1 MEDGIF
7 VRDRE
12 GDFNARGEAPHPS
25 FFEFQGLALCY
36 TAPGVRDVAC
46 SLRVRLADWPSLA
59 RSLPLSLAFSLPQMY
74 YLHGDG
80 MRRLGR
86 PAPVQR
92 SAAGSI
98 SPHLVR
104 GAGLQDSTV
113 VRGTAQAAKAWFMAH
128 FRASEGGVAGA
139 CPSPD
144 DSGSE
149 AGHKTCHS
157 RVPVAS
163 GSYLLASLAGSTRLP
178 ISAYR
183 LPIRPSARP
192 PLPARPTPRPPPP
205 GTLQTA
211 EHPLNAARRG
221 GQTI

>member
-7 VRDRE
+7 VSDRE

-25 FFEFQGLALCY
+25 FFEFRGLALCY

-46 SLRVRLADWPSLA
+46 SLRVRLAGWPSLA
-59 RSLPLSLAFSLPQMY
+59 RSLRPLSLAFSLPQMY

-113 VRGTAQAAKAWFMAH
+113 VRTAQARAFMAH
-128 FRASEGGVAGA
+128 FRAPGGGVAGA

-144 DSGSE
+144 GSGSE
-149 AGHKTCHS
+149 AGHKNCHS

-163 GSYLLASLAGSTRLP
+163 GSYLLASLAGSTRLS
-178 ISAYR
+178 ICSAY
-183 LPIRPSARP
+183 LPIRPSACP

>member
-7 VRDRE
+7 VSDRE

-113 VRGTAQAAKAWFMAH
+113 VRTAQAKGKGRLSWRTFALREVVSLVPVRPQMAVAVGP
-128 FRASEGGVAGA
+128 RASI
-139 CPSPD
+139 
-144 DSGSE
+144 
-149 AGHKTCHS
+149 
-157 RVPVAS
+157 
-163 GSYLLASLAGSTRLP
+163 LLLRCVRL
-178 ISAYR
+178 
-183 LPIRPSARP
+183 
-192 PLPARPTPRPPPP
+192 
-205 GTLQTA
+205 
-211 EHPLNAARRG
+211 RR
-221 GQTI
+221 

>member
-1 MEDGIF
+1 
-7 VRDRE
+7 
-12 GDFNARGEAPHPS
+12 
-25 FFEFQGLALCY
+25 
-36 TAPGVRDVAC
+36 
-46 SLRVRLADWPSLA
+46 
-59 RSLPLSLAFSLPQMY
+59 MY

-113 VRGTAQAAKAWFMAH
+113 VRTAQAKAFMAH
-128 FRASEGGVAGA
+128 FFALRKVVSLVPVRPQMAVAVRPA
-139 CPSPD
+139 IN
-144 DSGSE
+144 
-149 AGHKTCHS
+149 CHS

-163 GSYLLASLAGSTRLP
+163 GSYLLASLAGSTRLS
-178 ISAYR
+178 ISAY

>member
-7 VRDRE
+7 VSDRE

-46 SLRVRLADWPSLA
+46 SLRVRLADWPSRLA
-59 RSLPLSLAFSLPQMY
+59 RSLAPLSLAFSLPQVY

-104 GAGLQDSTV
+104 GAGLQDPTV
-113 VRGTAQAAKAWFMAH
+113 VRTAQVKAPFMAH
-128 FRASEGGVAGA
+128 FRAPGGGV
-139 CPSPD
+139 SL
-144 DSGSE
+144 
-149 AGHKTCHS
+149 
-157 RVPVAS
+157 VPVRPQMAVAVRPRAS
-163 GSYLLASLAGSTRLP
+163 ILLLRCVRLG
-178 ISAYR
+178 R
-183 LPIRPSARP
+183 
-192 PLPARPTPRPPPP
+192 
-205 GTLQTA
+205 
-211 EHPLNAARRG
+211 
-221 GQTI
+221 

>member
-7 VRDRE
+7 VSDRE

-59 RSLPLSLAFSLPQMY
+59 RSLPLSLAFSLPQVY

-113 VRGTAQAAKAWFMAH
+113 VRTAQAKAFMAH
-128 FRASEGGVAGA
+128 FRAPGGGVAGA

-144 DSGSE
+144 GSGSE
-149 AGHKTCHS
+149 AS
-157 RVPVAS
+157 RIDLAAALREVEALNDEVEGGVRPPDGGLCPVA
-163 GSYLLASLAGSTRLP
+163 LLFRAVR
-178 ISAYR
+178 R
-183 LPIRPSARP
+183 WCP
-192 PLPARPTPRPPPP
+192 PAPPCPPHPAAAPPWDF
-205 GTLQTA
+205 T
-211 EHPLNAARRG
+211 NR
-221 GQTI
+221 

>member
-7 VRDRE
+7 VSDRE
-12 GDFNARGEAPHPS
+12 GDFSARGEAPHPS

-113 VRGTAQAAKAWFMAH
+113 VRTAQAAPKAFMAH

-144 DSGSE
+144 GSGSE
-149 AGHKTCHS
+149 AS
-157 RVPVAS
+157 RIDLAAALREVEALNDEVEGGVRPPDGGLCPVA
-163 GSYLLASLAGSTRLP
+163 LLFPRCSTLVP
-178 ISAYR
+178 A
-183 LPIRPSARP
+183 RPSLPAPPPGRP
-192 PLPARPTPRPPPP
+192 PLGLYKSLSTP
-205 GTLQTA
+205 
-211 EHPLNAARRG
+211 
-221 GQTI
+221 

>member
-7 VRDRE
+7 VSDRE

-25 FFEFQGLALCY
+25 FFEFRGLALCY

-104 GAGLQDSTV
+104 GAGL
-113 VRGTAQAAKAWFMAH
+113 
-128 FRASEGGVAGA
+128 
-139 CPSPD
+139 
-144 DSGSE
+144 
-149 AGHKTCHS
+149 
-157 RVPVAS
+157 
-163 GSYLLASLAGSTRLP
+163 
-178 ISAYR
+178 
-183 LPIRPSARP
+183 
-192 PLPARPTPRPPPP
+192 
-205 GTLQTA
+205 
-211 EHPLNAARRG
+211 
-221 GQTI
+221 